1 MKKTERIFIMSDVLD
16 AFKEAQAETVTRE
29 TGRKLR
35 IGIIGCGGIAKR
47 HAGAYLNMPDAE
59 IVAGC
64 DLIPGKAEAFMREM
78 GVVGAKTEYR
88 DHNEMLADESLHL
101 DAVSVCTYNRQHVPC
116 SVAAL
121 DRGISVLLEKPLCVD
136 MDEAWELYEAKCR
149 SKGVLSIGFQPRFDE
164 NMKDICR
171 VVESGVLGKI
181 YYVQTGGGRRH
192 GIPYRD
198 NDIENTFVKDETA
211 GIGAIGDIGC
221 YSLDMI
227 MNALGHPKPL
237 TVTGYKSNL
246 LGRSPDYYYFN
257 RKNEKNSDE
266 QKQRMADAFTVDDF
280 GAAFIRLEGGIIID
294 FRIAWAMHLDT
305 PGDTIIYGTKGSLR
319 IPSTN
324 CWNGSI
330 GGPMT
335 VYHEV
340 AGKQIETVL
349 PLAPDRKPAD
359 PTLWDMKIRTFLD
372 ACLGLCDTPVPI
384 EQILYNQ
391 AMVSGI
397 VKSSE
402 IGHEIELDFSRIKK

>member
-1 MKKTERIFIMSDVLD
+1 
-16 AFKEAQAETVTRE
+16 
-29 TGRKLR
+29 
-35 IGIIGCGGIAKR
+35 
-47 HAGAYLNMPDAE
+47 
-59 IVAGC
+59 
-64 DLIPGKAEAFMREM
+64 
-78 GVVGAKTEYR
+78 
-88 DHNEMLADESLHL
+88 
-101 DAVSVCTYNRQHVPC
+101 
-116 SVAAL
+116 
-121 DRGISVLLEKPLCVD
+121 
-136 MDEAWELYEAKCR
+136 MDEAWELYEAKKQ
-149 SKGVLSIGFQPRFDE
+149 SKGVISIGFQPRFDE
-164 NMKDICR
+164 NMRDICR
-171 VVESGVLGKI
+171 VIESGVLGKV

-198 NDIENTFVKDETA
+198 TDLENTFVKDETA

-221 YSLDMI
+221 YSLDMV

-246 LGRSPDYYYFN
+246 LGRDPEYYYFS
-257 RKNEKNSDE
+257 RDKKKNSDE
-266 QKQRMADAFTVDDF
+266 EKRRLADSFTVDDF

-335 VYHEV
+335 IYHEV
-340 AGKQIETVL
+340 AGKQVQTVL
-349 PLAPDRKPAD
+349 PLAPERKATA

-372 ACLGLCDTPVPI
+372 AVKGLGDVPVPL

-397 VKSSE
+397 VESSE
-402 IGHEIELDFSRIKK
+402 LGREVTLDFSKMEK

>member
-1 MKKTERIFIMSDVLD
+1 MSDVLD
-16 AFKEAQAETVTRE
+16 AFKESAAVSLTPTD
-29 TGRKLR
+29 GKKLR

-47 HAGAYLNMPDAE
+47 HVGAYLNMPDAE

-64 DLIPGKAEAFMREM
+64 DLVEGRAEAFMKSFGIE
-78 GVVGAKTEYR
+78 GAKTHYKNHE
-88 DHNEMLADESLHL
+88 EMLADKSLGL

-121 DRGISVLLEKPLCVD
+121 DAGVSVLLEKPLCVD

-149 SKGVLSIGFQPRFDE
+149 SGKVLSIGFQPRFDE

-198 NDIENTFVKDETA
+198 LDIDNTFVKDETA

-221 YSLDMI
+221 YSLDMV

-246 LGRSPDYYYFN
+246 LGRDPEYYHFN
-257 RKNEKNSDE
+257 KQNKLNTEEEK
-266 QKQRMADAFTVDDF
+266 KRLADDFTVDDF

-335 VYHEV
+335 IYHEV
-340 AGKQIETVL
+340 AGKQVQTTL
-349 PLAPDRKPAD
+349 PLAPDRKPGD

-372 ACLGLCDTPVPI
+372 ACKGLRDTPVPI

-397 VKSSE
+397 VTSSE
-402 IGHEIELDFSRIKK
+402 LGREITLDFSRIK

>member
-1 MKKTERIFIMSDVLD
+1 MSDILD
-16 AFKEAQAETVTRE
+16 AFKDTQGEESAKTD
-29 TGRKLR
+29 GRKLR

-47 HAGAYLNMPDAE
+47 HAEAYLHMPDAE

-64 DLIPGKAEAFMREM
+64 DLIPGKAAEFMRGFGLE
-78 GVVGAKTEYR
+78 GAKTHYR
-88 DHNEMLADESLHL
+88 DHIEMLSDESLEL

-149 SKGVLSIGFQPRFDE
+149 SKGVLSIGFQPRFDD
-164 NMKDICR
+164 NMKDVCN
-171 VVESGVLGKI
+171 VVKSGVLGKI

-198 NDIENTFVKDETA
+198 TDIENTFVKDETA

-221 YSLDMI
+221 YSLDMV

-246 LGRSPDYYYFN
+246 LGRSPEYYYFN
-257 RKNEKNSDE
+257 RKNEKNSQE
-266 QKQRMADAFTVDDF
+266 ERQRMADSFTVDDF

-335 VYHEV
+335 IYHEV
-340 AGKQIETVL
+340 GGKQIETVL
-349 PLAPDRKPAD
+349 PLAPEKKPGA
-359 PTLWDMKIRTFLD
+359 PSLWDMKVRTFLD
-372 ACLGLCDTPVPI
+372 ACKGLREVPVPI
-384 EQILYNQ
+384 EEILYNQ

-397 VKSSE
+397 VTSSE
-402 IGHEIELDFSRIKK
+402 LGREITLDFSKLEK

>member
-1 MKKTERIFIMSDVLD
+1 MSDILD
-16 AFKEAQAETVTRE
+16 AFKETSATVTTE
-29 TGRKLR
+29 SDGRRLR

-47 HAGAYLNMPDAE
+47 HAEAYLHMPDVD

-64 DLIPGKAEAFMREM
+64 DLIPGKAEEFMRGFGIEN
-78 GVVGAKTEYR
+78 AKTHYQSHE
-88 DHNEMLADESLHL
+88 EMLADESLEL
-101 DAVSVCTYNRQHVPC
+101 DAVSVCTYNRQHVCC
-116 SVAAL
+116 SIAAL
-121 DRGISVLLEKPLCVD
+121 NRGISVLLEKPLCVT
-136 MDEAWELYEAKCR
+136 MDEAWELYEAKKQ
-149 SKGVLSIGFQPRFDE
+149 SKGVISIGFQPRFDE
-164 NMKDICR
+164 NMRDICR
-171 VVESGVLGKI
+171 VIESGVLGKV

-198 NDIENTFVKDETA
+198 TDLENTFVKDETA

-221 YSLDMI
+221 YSLDMV

-246 LGRSPDYYYFN
+246 LGRDPEYYYFS
-257 RKNEKNSDE
+257 RDKKKNSE
-266 QKQRMADAFTVDDF
+266 EEKRRLADSFTVDDF

-335 VYHEV
+335 IYHEV
-340 AGKQIETVL
+340 AGKQVQTVL
-349 PLAPDRKPAD
+349 PLAPERKASA

-372 ACLGLCDTPVPI
+372 AVKGLGDVPVPL

-397 VKSSE
+397 VESSE
-402 IGHEIELDFSRIKK
+402 LGREITLDFSKMEK